1 MNFDEYHKRAISTL
15 TSKHAYGDFSAEFM
29 AQVLGLIGESGEFA
43 DKVKKIIRDKDGT
56 LSDED
61 RTEIAKELGDVL
73 WYVNSLAHLL
83 GTNLSDVAEQNLTK
97 LASRKARGVLGGKG
111 DNR

>member
-1 MNFDEYHKRAISTL
+1 
-15 TSKHAYGDFSAEFM
+15 M

-43 DKVKKIIRDKDGT
+43 DKVKKIIRDKNGK

-61 RTEIAKELGDVL
+61 KAEIVKELGDVL

-83 GTNLSDVAEQNLTK
+83 GTNLSDVAEQNLAK